1 MLLFPYAT
9 VLRYSAGR
17 YGELKMDNVSVESSS
32 YRPLANP
39 SGVET
44 QSKTLE
50 RLDQIG
56 TIISSA
62 CAIHCLA
69 MPLVLTM
76 LPFLGLGFLAH
87 GAFDIVM
94 IGVAM
99 SLALMSL
106 CWGYRIHKSLKTF
119 LFLIAAAT
127 FFYVGHEFEGNH
139 LHWLLMTLGGF
150 SLAGGHLLNRKLCK
164 SCRDCCTHP

>member
-1 MLLFPYAT
+1 
-9 VLRYSAGR
+9 
-17 YGELKMDNVSVESSS
+17 MDNIRVENSS
-32 YRPLANP
+32 YTPLGTPPDNSSRVTAP
-39 SGVET
+39 SR
-44 QSKTLE
+44 TLE

-62 CAIHCLA
+62 CAVHCLA

-87 GAFDIVM
+87 GAFDVVM
-94 IGVAM
+94 ITVAM

-127 FFYVGHEFEGNH
+127 FFFVGHEFEGNH
-139 LHWLLMTLGGF
+139 LHWLLMTLGGL

-164 SCRDCCTHP
+164 SCQDCCSQC